1 MDDPSRRTGP
11 QHPTACALLRP
22 VPSLLAHCVHE
33 PHQQHR
39 PKGNDKQI
47 DYILTKRRH
56 LKHIKD
62 AEANDM
68 IHRGSD
74 HRCVMAIFTISMPGK
89 NSNHKDMKGK
99 HDTVKR
105 ERSTQTS
112 VSISIEKLEKY
123 QEIVET
129 TKIPP
134 PHKEMKHMT
143 QGRTQKH
150 KSKEKTLQQQKLTA
164 HLRKQKH
171 KRSKEEA

>member
-1 MDDPSRRTGP
+1 
-11 QHPTACALLRP
+11 
-22 VPSLLAHCVHE
+22 
-33 PHQQHR
+33 
-39 PKGNDKQI
+39 
-47 DYILTKRRH
+47 
-56 LKHIKD
+56 
-62 AEANDM
+62 
-68 IHRGSD
+68 
-74 HRCVMAIFTISMPGK
+74 
-89 NSNHKDMKGK
+89 MKGK

-112 VSISIEKLEKY
+112 ESISIEMPVLEKY
-123 QEIVET
+123 EEIVET